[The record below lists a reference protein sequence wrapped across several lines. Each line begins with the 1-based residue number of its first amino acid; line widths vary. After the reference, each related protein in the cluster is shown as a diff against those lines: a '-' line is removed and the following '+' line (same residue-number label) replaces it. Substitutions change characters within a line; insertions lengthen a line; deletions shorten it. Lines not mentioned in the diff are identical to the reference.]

1 MLKSD
6 AENKGFRY
14 NEFEVVIEDLKN
26 REAQLRQVYEKE
38 ITKDREKQSY
48 LQSDIEVERKQ
59 YADLKAKM
67 KQKNNMLEQE
77 VIDLKDVI
85 EGKDREISKLKRAQ
99 DRLKRDLRMTKEE
112 ISILGGAAYNN

>member
-1 MLKSD
+1 
-6 AENKGFRY
+6 
-14 NEFEVVIEDLKN
+14 
-26 REAQLRQVYEKE
+26 
-38 ITKDREKQSY
+38 
-48 LQSDIEVERKQ
+48 
-59 YADLKAKM
+59 M

-112 ISILGGAAYNN
+112 ISILGGAGYNN

>member
-1 MLKSD
+1 M
-6 AENKGFRY
+6 
-14 NEFEVVIEDLKN
+14 
-26 REAQLRQVYEKE
+26 YEKE

-59 YADLKAKM
+59 YADLKSKM

>member
-1 MLKSD
+1 
-6 AENKGFRY
+6 
-14 NEFEVVIEDLKN
+14 
-26 REAQLRQVYEKE
+26 LRQLYEKE

-59 YADLKAKM
+59 YGDLKAKM
-67 KQKNNMLEQE
+67 KKKNNMLEQE

>member
-1 MLKSD
+1 
-6 AENKGFRY
+6 
-14 NEFEVVIEDLKN
+14 
-26 REAQLRQVYEKE
+26 
-38 ITKDREKQSY
+38 
-48 LQSDIEVERKQ
+48 
-59 YADLKAKM
+59 M
-67 KQKNNMLEQE
+67 KQKNKILEQE

>member
-1 MLKSD
+1 
-6 AENKGFRY
+6 
-14 NEFEVVIEDLKN
+14 
-26 REAQLRQVYEKE
+26 
-38 ITKDREKQSY
+38 
-48 LQSDIEVERKQ
+48 
-59 YADLKAKM
+59 M

-99 DRLKRDLRMTKEE
+99 DRLKRDLKMTKEE

>member
-1 MLKSD
+1 
-6 AENKGFRY
+6 
-14 NEFEVVIEDLKN
+14 
-26 REAQLRQVYEKE
+26 
-38 ITKDREKQSY
+38 
-48 LQSDIEVERKQ
+48 
-59 YADLKAKM
+59 M
-67 KQKNNMLEQE
+67 KQKNNILEQE

>member
-1 MLKSD
+1 M
-6 AENKGFRY
+6 R
-14 NEFEVVIEDLKN
+14 
-26 REAQLRQVYEKE
+26 QLYEKE

-59 YADLKAKM
+59 YGDLKAKM
-67 KQKNNMLEQE
+67 KKKNNMLEQE

>member
-1 MLKSD
+1 M
-6 AENKGFRY
+6 
-14 NEFEVVIEDLKN
+14 
-26 REAQLRQVYEKE
+26 YEKE

-59 YADLKAKM
+59 YADLKSKM

-99 DRLKRDLRMTKEE
+99 DRLKRDLKMTKEE

>member
-1 MLKSD
+1 
-6 AENKGFRY
+6 
-14 NEFEVVIEDLKN
+14 
-26 REAQLRQVYEKE
+26 
-38 ITKDREKQSY
+38 
-48 LQSDIEVERKQ
+48 
-59 YADLKAKM
+59 M